1 MNGRLNVFQRNMLRW
16 DGLHPYSAAHAVRV
30 SATLDKAQ
38 LEQAIDH
45 CLQERGLTGLR
56 LDPRERRIEY
66 RGGPARIVVKVI
78 QGGADA
84 TAALHREI
92 ETQLNT
98 PFARGEAAGPFR
110 FFAVDAGE
118 AFHLGIVYDHFVAG
132 GDSIALLLEAIIALC
147 SGVQAAADD
156 ARVLE
161 RYGPTY
167 RDLLLR
173 HPIYALRALLA
184 FPRTV
189 ASTRR
194 AARARYADETDH
206 YNAFLAFRIGPV
218 HSRAVVQVG
227 KAWGVT
233 VNDVFLGSLLQ
244 ALAPEVA
251 MRSGA
256 GRRTELGVASIVN
269 IRRDFEN
276 DAHSMFGQFL
286 ASFRVSHP
294 VPAGITLRELV
305 QDVHA
310 ETTRIKA
317 GKLYLQTIFALALC
331 GMVWPFLSP
340 AQRHRF
346 YGKHHPVW
354 GGVTMLNV
362 NGLWRQATQSAGSEY
377 LRGVSTGPLAP
388 LIFAMTTLGDVIHV
402 GVTFRTS
409 AFSRAAVEG
418 VTARFRRCLESLET

>member
-1 MNGRLNVFQRNMLRW
+1 MRGRLNVFQRNMLRW
-16 DGLHPYSAAHAVRV
+16 DDLHPYSAAHVVRI
-30 SATLDKAQ
+30 SCTLDKAQ
-38 LEQAIDH
+38 LEHAIDR

-56 LDPRERRIEY
+56 LDARQRRFDY
-66 RGGPARIVVKVI
+66 RSGSAGTAVKVVRGGP
-78 QGGADA
+78 DA

-98 PFARGEAAGPFR
+98 PFAREETAAPFR
-110 FFAVDAGE
+110 FFAVDSGE

-132 GDSIALLLEAIIALC
+132 GDSIALLLEAIIELC
-147 SGVQAAADD
+147 SGVQAVANN
-156 ARVLE
+156 ARMLE
-161 RYGPTY
+161 LYGPTY
-167 RDLLLR
+167 RHLLLR
-173 HPIYALRALLA
+173 HPTYALGALLA
-184 FPRTV
+184 LPRTV

-206 YNAFLAFRIGPV
+206 YNAFLAFRLGPA
-218 HSRAVVQVG
+218 HSQAVVQVG

-233 VNDVFLGSLLQ
+233 VNDVFLASLLQ

-251 MRSGA
+251 MRSGS
-256 GRRTELGVASIVN
+256 GRRTELSVASIVN
-269 IRRDFEN
+269 IRRDFQN
-276 DAHSMFGQFL
+276 NAHSMFGQFL

-305 QDVHA
+305 RDVHA

-317 GKLYLQTIFALALC
+317 GKLYVQTIFALALC

-340 AQRHRF
+340 GQRHRF

-362 NGLWRQATQSAGSEY
+362 NGLWRQATQGAGSEY
-377 LRGVSTGPLAP
+377 LRGVSTGPLSP
-388 LIFAMTTLGDVIHV
+388 LVFAMTTLGEVIHV